1 MAEGGRHQVNG
12 RPAVEAVR
20 SVGHAASSA
29 GKPPDRCRYA
39 PQPSARCEAPPVVL
53 VSRPIYGTTH
63 PISAGVHRSKGV
75 GRFGSSLVLLPPP
88 CRRRFARTLL
98 PLCLCEGRCP
108 FLHLGQA
115 TLLADPGQIFADDC
129 SRWCLFSRHP
139 SPWYQRL

>member
-1 MAEGGRHQVNG
+1 M
-12 RPAVEAVR
+12 R
-20 SVGHAASSA
+20 STASGFSEPPHLRDHASDIAQA
-29 GKPPDRCRYA
+29 YIVPK
-39 PQPSARCEAPPVVL
+39 ARSDS
-53 VSRPIYGTTH
+53 VSP
-63 PISAGVHRSKGV
+63 
-75 GRFGSSLVLLPPP
+75 LVLLPPP